1 MLLSNRVRQRR
12 GQPDEISVR
21 PLEAG
26 CKEVQEPAMI
36 RRRHIIAATGGLAAL
51 MKPSRF
57 GVALLVLLGLD
68 VGPLFAQSA
77 PLSVPTV
84 QASPELQARSS
95 EFEAS
100 LADLARRLATEPRL
114 RGLSPQKR
122 QERVEFVVG
131 NLLFVLAHE
140 LGHAVISELDL
151 PVLGREEDTADVY
164 AILKAL
170 TVVGSEFSQRILVRA
185 TNAWFMSARR
195 DRRDGETPTYY
206 QRHGLDEQ
214 RAYHIICL
222 MVGSNSDKFKDL
234 ADEHRLPE
242 DRRRS
247 CGWDYDTAAR
257 SWERVMAPHLRAA
270 DRPKAQI
277 EVIYGDAEGSL
288 AIVARSLREIRF
300 LEHMAEY
307 AAERYLWPAPI
318 VMEMRTCGEP
328 GARWTIPTRRLHI
341 CYEMV
346 DEFVELF
353 NEQERYLRTVRRGTR
368 TARSRNNQ
376 QNAPRGAAFAPART
390 RP

>member
-1 MLLSNRVRQRR
+1 
-12 GQPDEISVR
+12 
-21 PLEAG
+21 
-26 CKEVQEPAMI
+26 MI
-36 RRRHIIAATGGLAAL
+36 TRRRIIAATGGLAAP

-57 GVALLVLLGLD
+57 GVALLALLGFG

-84 QASPELQARSS
+84 QASPELRARSS
-95 EFEAS
+95 EFETS
-100 LADLARRLATEPRL
+100 LVDLAGRLANEPRL

-131 NLLFVLAHE
+131 NLLYVLAHE

-151 PVLGREEDTADVY
+151 PVLAREEDTADVY

-185 TNAWFMSARR
+185 SSAWFMSARR
-195 DRRDGETPTYY
+195 DRRDGEAPTYY

-222 MVGSNSDKFKDL
+222 MVGSNPDKFKEL
-234 ADEHRLPE
+234 ADEHKLPE

-257 SWERVMAPHLRAA
+257 SWERVMAPHLRAS

-353 NEQERYLRTVRRGTR
+353 NEQERYLRTARRNTR

-376 QNAPRGAAFAPART
+376 QNAPRGAAFVPSRT